1 MRSLAVAVTIV
12 CGVFGFDALALGVA
26 GPSVVGCGDV
36 NADADNVALV
46 VFTSDTPSKV
56 RYATTAQQRVVNSA
70 AHNIFARDAFIE
82 IQHSDLMRA
91 VRNGFAK
98 GLVLATCA
106 EVVRPFRGVGA
117 QPPNFGYGGVRSADV
132 IDFELGCARPGAVRV
147 IPKANPTGRKDAK
160 SGSLAFYE
168 GVATGFR
175 LIGAPLV
182 VVRRTP
188 SPDSGGDGCNEGPYA
203 HSKLPVNQRS
213 FFVRVSGLID
223 SRLSCNTVTG
233 NPWLAVGVALLLCA
247 AGALGVWR
255 LSSERYV
262 SGLLLLA
269 VLVFGSP
276 ALFMLR

>member
-1 MRSLAVAVTIV
+1 M
-12 CGVFGFDALALGVA
+12 
-26 GPSVVGCGDV
+26 
-36 NADADNVALV
+36 
-46 VFTSDTPSKV
+46 
-56 RYATTAQQRVVNSA
+56 
-70 AHNIFARDAFIE
+70 
-82 IQHSDLMRA
+82 
-91 VRNGFAK
+91 
-98 GLVLATCA
+98 
-106 EVVRPFRGVGA
+106 
-117 QPPNFGYGGVRSADV
+117 
-132 IDFELGCARPGAVRV
+132 
-147 IPKANPTGRKDAK
+147 
-160 SGSLAFYE
+160 
-168 GVATGFR
+168 
-175 LIGAPLV
+175 
-182 VVRRTP
+182 VRRRG
-188 SPDSGGDGCNEGPYA
+188 SYA